1 MFSLNKHLMKKVLFT
16 ILSLFILSCS
26 SDDNDSNDNNDNNP
40 DTSINSDL
48 VGTWVGSTVSEDN
61 PTNIGVQTIA
71 FNADGT
77 GSITEVFLLP
87 PETFEADLTWYS
99 NATTIFGTLEGQ
111 LDEIGYV
118 LSEQNQMLQ
127 LTFPEGD
134 VGEYVRLD

>member
-1 MFSLNKHLMKKVLFT
+1 MKKVLFT

-26 SDDNDSNDNNDNNP
+26 SDDNDNNDNIP

-48 VGTWVGSTVSEDN
+48 VGTWVGSTVSDDN
-61 PTNIGVQTIA
+61 PTNIGVQTLV
-71 FNADGT
+71 FKDDGT
-77 GSITEVFLLP
+77 GSVTEVFLLT
-87 PETFEADLTWYS
+87 PETFEAELTGYS
-99 NATTIFGTLEGQ
+99 DATTIFGTLEGQ

>member
-1 MFSLNKHLMKKVLFT
+1 MKKVFFT

-26 SDDNDSNDNNDNNP
+26 SDDDNNNNDNSSEP
-40 DTSINSDL
+40 TVNSDL
-48 VGTWVGSTVSEDN
+48 VGTWVGSTTSDED
-61 PTNIGVQTIA
+61 PTIVGVQTIA

-77 GSITEVFLLP
+77 GTITVVFLLP

-118 LSEQNQMLQ
+118 LSEQNQQLE

-134 VGEYVRLD
+134 VGIYARLD

>member
-1 MFSLNKHLMKKVLFT
+1 LFKQNKYIIKKVLFT

-26 SDDNDSNDNNDNNP
+26 SDDNDNNDNIP

-48 VGTWVGSTVSEDN
+48 VGTWVGSTVSDDN
-61 PTNIGVQTIA
+61 PTNIGVQTIV

-77 GSITEVFLLP
+77 GSVTEVFLLP
-87 PETFEADLTWYS
+87 PETFEAELTWYS
-99 NATTIFGTLEGQ
+99 DATTIFGTLEGQ

>member
-1 MFSLNKHLMKKVLFT
+1 MKKVLFT

-26 SDDNDSNDNNDNNP
+26 SDDNDNNNDNSSEP
-40 DTSINSDL
+40 TVNSDL
-48 VGTWVGSTVSEDN
+48 VGTWVGSTTSDED
-61 PTNIGVQTIA
+61 PTIVGVQTIA

>member
-1 MFSLNKHLMKKVLFT
+1 MKKVLFT

-26 SDDNDSNDNNDNNP
+26 SDDNDNNNDNSSEP
-40 DTSINSDL
+40 TVNSDL
-48 VGTWVGSTVSEDN
+48 VGTWVGSTTSDED
-61 PTNIGVQTIA
+61 PTIVGVQTIA

-77 GSITEVFLLP
+77 GTITVVFLLP
-87 PETFEADLTWYS
+87 PETFEAQLTWYS

-118 LSEQNQMLQ
+118 LSEQNQQLE

-134 VGEYVRLD
+134 SNIYFRLE

>member
-1 MFSLNKHLMKKVLFT
+1 MKNVLLIF
-16 ILSLFILSCS
+16 LSLCILSCS
-26 SDDNDSNDNNDNNP
+26 SDDNDSNDNNP

-48 VGTWVGSTVSEDN
+48 VGTWVGSTTSDDD
-61 PTNIGVQTIA
+61 PTNIGVQTIV

>member
-1 MFSLNKHLMKKVLFT
+1 MKNVLLIF
-16 ILSLFILSCS
+16 LSLCILSCS
-26 SDDNDSNDNNDNNP
+26 IDDNDSNDNNP

-48 VGTWVGSTVSEDN
+48 VGTWVGSTTSDDD
-61 PTNIGVQTIA
+61 PTNIGVQTIV

-87 PETFEADLTWYS
+87 PETFEIELTWYS
-99 NATTIFGTLEGQ
+99 DATTIYGTLEGEQ
-111 LDEIGYV
+111 DQIGYV
-118 LSEQNQMLQ
+118 LSQENMVLQ

>member
-1 MFSLNKHLMKKVLFT
+1 MKKVLFT

-26 SDDNDSNDNNDNNP
+26 SDDNDNNDNIP

-48 VGTWVGSTVSEDN
+48 VGTWVGSSISDDN
-61 PTNIGVQTIA
+61 PTNVGVQTIA